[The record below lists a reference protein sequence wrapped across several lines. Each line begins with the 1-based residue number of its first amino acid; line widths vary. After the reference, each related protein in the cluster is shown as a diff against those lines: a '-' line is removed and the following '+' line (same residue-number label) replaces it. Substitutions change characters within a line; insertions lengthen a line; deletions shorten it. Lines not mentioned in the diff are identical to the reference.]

1 MKEFTASC
9 SGQIEQ
15 LKQALETADAVLI
28 GAGSGL
34 STSAGLTYSG
44 ERFERYFSDFHQKY
58 GITDIYSGGFYP
70 FDTLEEYWAWW
81 SRHIFYNR
89 YVDAPLPVY
98 QVLLALV
105 KDKDYFVLTTNV
117 DHQFQ
122 RSGFDKK
129 RLFYTQGDYGLWQCS
144 KACHCKTYDNE
155 NTVRQM
161 VARQRAM
168 RIPTELIP
176 RCPVCGAP
184 MTMNLRCDDTF
195 VQDEGWYAA
204 QSRYS
209 DFVRRH
215 KHEKV
220 LYGAGCGKQ
229 YAGYY
234 QVSVLEIYAGK
245 PRRYLC
251 LCELRAG
258 ICTKG
263 NCKAFHLFGCGHW
276 TYSIRAGPKGGF
288 VKNGQSFYHAG
299 WRLCPFFIFK
309 ARHPNCILT
318 VWIPTA
324 AENAGGFQRRAAL
337 RTHSSKATMVSFG
350 SISFSQLRRCAIALF
365 AKRFVFIVSQ
375 SASRMI
381 SAVSFSKST

>member
-1 MKEFTASC
+1 MFSRNRMKGFTASC

-155 NTVRQM
+155 NTVR
-161 VARQRAM
+161 
-168 RIPTELIP
+168 
-176 RCPVCGAP
+176 
-184 MTMNLRCDDTF
+184 
-195 VQDEGWYAA
+195 
-204 QSRYS
+204 
-209 DFVRRH
+209 
-215 KHEKV
+215 
-220 LYGAGCGKQ
+220 
-229 YAGYY
+229 
-234 QVSVLEIYAGK
+234 
-245 PRRYLC
+245 
-251 LCELRAG
+251 
-258 ICTKG
+258 
-263 NCKAFHLFGCGHW
+263 
-276 TYSIRAGPKGGF
+276 
-288 VKNGQSFYHAG
+288 
-299 WRLCPFFIFK
+299 
-309 ARHPNCILT
+309 
-318 VWIPTA
+318 
-324 AENAGGFQRRAAL
+324 
-337 RTHSSKATMVSFG
+337 
-350 SISFSQLRRCAIALF
+350 
-365 AKRFVFIVSQ
+365 
-375 SASRMI
+375 
-381 SAVSFSKST
+381 